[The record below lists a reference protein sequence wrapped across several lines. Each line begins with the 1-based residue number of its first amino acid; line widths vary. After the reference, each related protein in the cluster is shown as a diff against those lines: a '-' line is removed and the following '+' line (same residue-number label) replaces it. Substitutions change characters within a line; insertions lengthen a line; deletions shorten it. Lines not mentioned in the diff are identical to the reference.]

1 MSAAISKKTSVSKKT
16 ARIGKKS
23 TGSSLAKKKKSGKR
37 TAARATP
44 SVRFVVAPKA
54 NGWMVRR
61 VGSDRVRVF
70 DTQADAVAAATKT
83 ARNSHSEVVIKRKDG
98 TIRDKVSTSAVDAA
112 MLQLWRSTHRGNS
125 IAKKR

>member
-1 MSAAISKKTSVSKKT
+1 MSAAISKKTPVSKKT
-16 ARIGKKS
+16 ARVGKKS
-23 TGSSLAKKKKSGKR
+23 TGSSFAKKKSGKR

-44 SVRFVVAPKA
+44 SVRFVVAPKS

-61 VGSDRVRVF
+61 VGSDRIRVF

-112 MLQLWRSTHRGNS
+112 MLQVWKFTHRGNS